1 MESDLTRLQQETMK
15 NNEQILRDEFEQR
28 LVREQGQL
36 FDKFGQK
43 KRGNLKILEI
53 ILQID

>member
-36 FDKFGQK
+36 FYKV
-43 KRGNLKILEI
+43 N
-53 ILQID
+53 